1 MKNSGNC
8 GVVDINV
15 IVTLNQNGKNVVNMW

>member
-1 MKNSGNC
+1 MKNSGSC

-15 IVTLNQNGKNVVNMW
+15 IVTLNQDGKNVVNMW